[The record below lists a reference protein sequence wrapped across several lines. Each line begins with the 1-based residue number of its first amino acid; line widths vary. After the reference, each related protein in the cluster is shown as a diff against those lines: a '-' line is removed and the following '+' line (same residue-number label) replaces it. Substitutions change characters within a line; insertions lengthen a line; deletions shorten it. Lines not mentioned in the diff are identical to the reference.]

1 MVEGSADLAFREQTG
16 WVVVDFKSDAHP
28 EDEPRYRAQIA
39 AYVEA
44 IRAATG
50 NPGRGVILAV

>member
-1 MVEGSADLAFREQTG
+1 
-16 WVVVDFKSDAHP
+16 VVVDFKSDAHP